1 MNDKIDSL
9 EKKRIQYKN
18 ISESQMLIYKKK
30 RDLENQLHEINVK
43 TSQIKSSMD
52 HQELYQM
59 KNVLR
64 KLKFEKKDELQ
75 I

>member
-1 MNDKIDSL
+1 MNDTIDSL

-30 RDLENQLHEINVK
+30 FGKSVAWNQCKNKPNQIFNGSSRTLANEKRFKKIEIW
-43 TSQIKSSMD
+43 
-52 HQELYQM
+52 
-59 KNVLR
+59 
-64 KLKFEKKDELQ
+64 KKDELQ